1 MIDAPGWRDELLTDN
16 ALRERHLR
24 LLYSAKRIA

>member
-1 MIDAPGWRDELLTDN
+1 MIDAPEWRDEVLPDN

-24 LLYSAKRIA
+24 LLYSATRIA